1 MFDAAST
8 LYSVVLSPFANH
20 WFFAI
25 STLLFCISQVLYST
39 FAYLALSACC
49 LADESKRF
57 VVTCHIGR
65 MNNRST
71 YKRQKMETEK
81 EVQTLCQHPTI
92 KIAMEEMKQN
102 IQMRKKKSEKKRA
115 RSLLY
120 L

>member
-1 MFDAAST
+1 
-8 LYSVVLSPFANH
+8 
-20 WFFAI
+20 
-25 STLLFCISQVLYST
+25 
-39 FAYLALSACC
+39 
-49 LADESKRF
+49 
-57 VVTCHIGR
+57 
-65 MNNRST
+65 
-71 YKRQKMETEK
+71 METEK